1 MTIRDGQDLY
11 VLQMRLEIVNGIFV
25 DELRKF
31 VPTAEAIGVISKVV
45 SEAFKDKTKALQDRY
60 CNNSPSSKTG

>member
-1 MTIRDGQDLY
+1 
-11 VLQMRLEIVNGIFV
+11 MRLEIVNGIFV